1 MNVKKPAGI
10 RTKILIPTGIILST
24 LLLGVKQAT
33 VLCLII
39 IYYDT
44 SHTIFKRYIEYKNVV
59 SNVNI
64 FTGIYFP
71 K

>member
-1 MNVKKPAGI
+1 MNAKKPAGI

-24 LLLGVKQAT
+24 LLLGVRQAT

-44 SHTIFKRYIEYKNVV
+44 SHAIFKRYIEYKNVV
-59 SNVNI
+59 INVNI